1 MEAFTT
7 DKRELELLRNG
18 PNSLASS
25 WRLMALHNKW
35 KKIMGLQD
43 PPRPDCQGSYQDLE
57 KRIEELEAE
66 IAVLKAQQ
74 RS

>member
-18 PNSLASS
+18 PDSLASS
-25 WRLMALHNKW
+25 WRLMAMHNKW
-35 KKIMGLQD
+35 KKVMGLQD
-43 PPRPDCQGSYQDLE
+43 PPPKNSPGSFHDLE

-66 IAVLKAQQ
+66 IATLKAQQ